1 VKARQG
7 LPNRNWESSFVTI
20 ALLSK
25 IDNIKGHRSY
35 AGYVE
40 SQLTSI
46 YRRFYYI
53 VLSDLSSDHIKRRVD
68 DGYSGTLIAA

>member
-1 VKARQG
+1 M
-7 LPNRNWESSFVTI
+7 TI

-25 IDNIKGHRSY
+25 IDNIKGHKSC

-40 SQLTSI
+40 NELTSI
-46 YRRFYYI
+46 YRLFYCI
-53 VLSDLSSDHIKRRVD
+53 VLSDLSSDHIKRRID

>member
-1 VKARQG
+1 M
-7 LPNRNWESSFVTI
+7 TI
-20 ALLSK
+20 ALLSEK
-25 IDNIKGHRSY
+25 IDNIKGHRSC

-46 YRRFYYI
+46 YRLFYYI

>member
-1 VKARQG
+1 M
-7 LPNRNWESSFVTI
+7 TI

-25 IDNIKGHRSY
+25 IDSIKEHKSC
-35 AGYVE
+35 AGYVK

-46 YRRFYYI
+46 YRLFYCI